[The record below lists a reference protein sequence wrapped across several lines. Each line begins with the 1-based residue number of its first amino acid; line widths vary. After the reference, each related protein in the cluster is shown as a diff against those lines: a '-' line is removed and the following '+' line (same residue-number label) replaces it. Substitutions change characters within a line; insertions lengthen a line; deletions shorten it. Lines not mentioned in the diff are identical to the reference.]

1 MDPRRLPPSIVAFA
15 ALVALA
21 GCAGAPQHP
30 PAPPVE
36 PAVPVAAESTGTA
49 PMLPAASP
57 VADAVISR
65 ARGLLGTPYRFG
77 GADPAAGFDCS
88 GLVHFVYAE
97 AGIRLPRTAE
107 SQQGAAARIERE
119 LLAPGDLV
127 FFRLPE
133 PHVGIYAGGGE
144 FIHAPGRGR
153 GVEVA
158 RLQDPWFVL
167 AFAGAGRVLEAAP
180 SLLEGAS
187 LR

>member
-1 MDPRRLPPSIVAFA
+1 MDSRRITRSLAAVLASVA
-15 ALVALA
+15 VA
-21 GCAGAPQHP
+21 GCAVAPARP
-30 PAPPVE
+30 PQPGITEAAVAEAPP
-36 PAVPVAAESTGTA
+36 PTPV
-49 PMLPAASP
+49 ASP
-57 VADAVISR
+57 VAEAVISR
-65 ARGLLGTPYRFG
+65 ARSLLGAPYRFG

-119 LLAPGDLV
+119 SLVPGDLV

-167 AFAGAGRVLEAAP
+167 AFAGAGRVLPEVP

-187 LR
+187 LH

>member
-1 MDPRRLPPSIVAFA
+1 MDWRRSTRPLA
-15 ALVALA
+15 ACLALAAVA
-21 GCAGAPQHP
+21 GCAGAPARPPQP
-30 PAPPVE
+30 VSTESPVAAAPAPP
-36 PAVPVAAESTGTA
+36 AVPAAA
-49 PMLPAASP
+49 P
-57 VADAVISR
+57 VADAVITR
-65 ARGLLGTPYRFG
+65 ARSLLGTPYRFG

-107 SQQGAAARIERE
+107 SQQVAAARIERE
-119 LLAPGDLV
+119 SLAPGDLV

-158 RLQDPWFVL
+158 RLRDPWFAL
-167 AFAGAGRVLEAAP
+167 AFAGAGRVLPEVP

>member
-1 MDPRRLPPSIVAFA
+1 MDPRRLTRSLAA
-15 ALVALA
+15 CLALVAVA
-21 GCAGAPQHP
+21 GCAGAPARPPQP
-30 PAPPVE
+30 GSVEETVAEAPAPPE
-36 PAVPVAAESTGTA
+36 I
-49 PMLPAASP
+49 PAASP
-57 VADAVISR
+57 VADTVISR
-65 ARGLLGTPYRFG
+65 ARSLLGAPYRFG

-88 GLVHFVYAE
+88 GFVHFVYAE

-107 SQQGAAARIERE
+107 SQQGAAARIEWE
-119 LLAPGDLV
+119 SLAPGDLV

-167 AFAGAGRVLEAAP
+167 AFAGAGRVLAEVP
-180 SLLEGAS
+180 PVLEGAS

>member
-1 MDPRRLPPSIVAFA
+1 MPPLIVACVA
-15 ALVALA
+15 VLALA
-21 GCAGAPQHP
+21 GCAGAPQRP
-30 PAPPVE
+30 TG
-36 PAVPVAAESTGTA
+36 PAVPAAPPPPA
-49 PMLPAASP
+49 AMPPVPAASP
-57 VADAVISR
+57 VADAIVAR
-65 ARGLLGTPYRFG
+65 ARSLLGAPYRFG

-97 AGIRLPRTAE
+97 AGIPLPRTAE
-107 SQQGAAARIERE
+107 SQQGAAARIDRE
-119 LLAPGDLV
+119 SLAPGDLV

-133 PHVGIYAGGGE
+133 PHVGIYAGAGE

-167 AFAGAGRVLEAAP
+167 AFAGAGRVLPDAP